1 MRGRKTSCP
10 FSIWERR
17 KKMSSQT
24 RALIIVGAAILVL
37 IVLLSAFYVVSETN
51 QVIITQFGEP
61 IGGAITSPGLHI
73 KVPFIQKANYFEKR
87 WLEWDGDANEIPT
100 KDKKYIWV
108 DTYARWRISDPLVF
122 FQRVRDERGAQS
134 RIDDI
139 IDGETRNAI
148 ANFDLIEIVRST
160 NREFEITE
168 ETEIL
173 ELASA
178 IPEIETG
185 REKIAQIILEN
196 SSKTTPEIG
205 VELKD
210 VQIKRINY
218 VDEVQQK
225 QFDRMISERQRI
237 ASKYRSEGDGR
248 SAEIRGQKER
258 ELKKIQSEAY
268 RTAQEIK
275 GKADAEA
282 TQIYANAYNL
292 DPEFYQ
298 FMKTLEIYRTIMD
311 KETWLLL
318 STDSEFLKYL
328 KSTQK

>member
-1 MRGRKTSCP
+1 MTK
-10 FSIWERR
+10 
-17 KKMSSQT
+17 QT
-24 RALIIVGAAILVL
+24 GTILIVVAAFLVL
-37 IVLLSAFYVVSETN
+37 IVLFNAFYIVSETN

-61 IGGAITSPGLHI
+61 IGDAITNPGLHM
-73 KVPFIQKANYFEKR
+73 KAPFIQKANFFEKR

-148 ANFDLIEIVRST
+148 ANFDLIEIVRSS
-160 NREFEITE
+160 NREFEMTE
-168 ETEIL
+168 EAEIL
-173 ELASA
+173 DLAS
-178 IPEIETG
+178 ILVKIQTG
-185 REKIAQIILEN
+185 REGIAQIILEK
-196 SSKTTPEIG
+196 SSGTTPQIG

-210 VQIKRINY
+210 VKIKRINY
-218 VDEVQQK
+218 VDDVERK

-237 ASKYRSEGDGR
+237 ASKYRSEGDGK
-248 SAEIRGQKER
+248 SAEIRGQKEK
-258 ELKKIQSEAY
+258 ELLGIQSGAY
-268 RTAQEIK
+268 RTAQEVK

-282 TQIYANAYNL
+282 TAIYADAYNR

-298 FMKTLEIYRTIMD
+298 FMKTLEVYRTIMD

-318 STDSEFLKYL
+318 STDAEFLKYL
-328 KSTQK
+328 KSTGR

>member
-1 MRGRKTSCP
+1 MKST
-10 FSIWERR
+10 
-17 KKMSSQT
+17 T
-24 RALIIVGAAILVL
+24 RNIVLIAAAFVIL
-37 IVLLSAFYVVSETN
+37 IVLLDALYKVSETN

-61 IGGAITSPGLHI
+61 IGDAITSPGLHI
-73 KVPFIQKANYFEKR
+73 KAPFIQKANYFEKR
-87 WLEWDGDANEIPT
+87 WLEWDGDANQIPT

-108 DTYARWRISDPLVF
+108 DTYARWRISNPLVF
-122 FQRVRDERGAQS
+122 FQRVRDERGAQT

-139 IDGETRNAI
+139 IDGETRNAV

-168 ETEIL
+168 EVAIL
-173 ELASA
+173 DLTSV
-178 IPEIETG
+178 IPKINTG

-196 SSKTTPEIG
+196 SSKITPEFG

-210 VQIKRINY
+210 IRIKRVNY
-218 VDEVQQK
+218 VEEVQRK
-225 QFDRMISERQRI
+225 VFDRMIAERQRI

-248 SAEIRGQKER
+248 SAEIRGEKEL

-268 RTAQEIK
+268 RKAQEIK

-282 TQIYANAYNL
+282 TKIYAQAYNL

-298 FMKTLEIYRTIMD
+298 FMKTLDTYRATLD

-318 STDSEFLKYL
+318 STESEFLRYL
-328 KSTQK
+328 RNSRRR

>member
-1 MRGRKTSCP
+1 
-10 FSIWERR
+10 
-17 KKMSSQT
+17 MSSQT
-24 RALIIVGAAILVL
+24 KALLIVGAAILVL
-37 IVLLSAFYVVSETN
+37 IVLLSAFYTVSETN

-168 ETEIL
+168 EIEIL
-173 ELASA
+173 ELTSA
-178 IPEIETG
+178 IPKIETG

-196 SSKTTPEIG
+196 SSLNTPEIG

-210 VQIKRINY
+210 IQIKRINY

-237 ASKYRSEGDGR
+237 ASKYRSEGDGK

-318 STDSEFLKYL
+318 STDSEFLRYL
-328 KSTQK
+328 KSTAKR

>member
-1 MRGRKTSCP
+1 MTK
-10 FSIWERR
+10 
-17 KKMSSQT
+17 QT
-24 RALIIVGAAILVL
+24 TTAIILVAAFVVL
-37 IVLLSAFYVVSETN
+37 IVLFNSLYIVSETN

-61 IGGAITSPGLHI
+61 IGNAITNPGLHI

-160 NREFEITE
+160 NREFEMTE

-173 ELASA
+173 ETSTALVK
-178 IPEIETG
+178 IQTG
-185 REKIAQIILEN
+185 RERIAQIILEK
-196 SSKTTPEIG
+196 SSETTPEIG

-210 VQIKRINY
+210 VKIKRINY
-218 VDEVQQK
+218 VDEVERK

-237 ASKYRSEGDGR
+237 ATKYRSEGDGQ
-248 SAEIRGQKER
+248 SAEIRGQKEK
-258 ELKKIQSEAY
+258 ELLGIQSEAY
-268 RTAQEIK
+268 KRAQEIK

-282 TQIYANAYNL
+282 TAIYADAYNR

-298 FMKTLEIYRTIMD
+298 FMKTLEVYRTIMD

-328 KSTQK
+328 KSTGR